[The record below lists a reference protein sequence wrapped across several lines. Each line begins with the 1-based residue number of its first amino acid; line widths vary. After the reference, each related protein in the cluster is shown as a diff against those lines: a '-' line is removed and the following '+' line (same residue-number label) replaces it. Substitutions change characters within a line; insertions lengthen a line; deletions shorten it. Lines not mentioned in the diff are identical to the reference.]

1 MKYLLA
7 VGLALASNCWAMSK
21 PFDAYAAAV
30 MKDGKPCFYLKVPIE
45 GETPDYLKGQG
56 VSAEVFN
63 DTQHRY
69 MWKSWY
75 KTTLKTAPVSPQTCL
90 PYGTISPDK
99 NKVPAQPL
107 TNHTAY
113 IFDMFGEHGR
123 NRLYFCIKKNSQG
136 KDYLSKFDPQGN
148 CSANPL

>member
-1 MKYLLA
+1 MKYLLVA
-7 VGLALASNCWAMSK
+7 GLALAGNCWAMSK

-30 MKDGKPCFYLKVPIE
+30 MKDSKPCFYLKIPIE

-75 KTTLKTAPVSPQTCL
+75 KTTRKTPPVSPQTCL
-90 PYGTISPDK
+90 PYGAMPPDK
-99 NKVPAQPL
+99 NKVTVQPL
-107 TNHTAY
+107 TKDTSY
-113 IFDMFGEHGR
+113 ILTCLASTVGTVSIFASRRTHR
-123 NRLYFCIKKNSQG
+123 G
-136 KDYLSKFDPQGN
+136 KTT
-148 CSANPL
+148 